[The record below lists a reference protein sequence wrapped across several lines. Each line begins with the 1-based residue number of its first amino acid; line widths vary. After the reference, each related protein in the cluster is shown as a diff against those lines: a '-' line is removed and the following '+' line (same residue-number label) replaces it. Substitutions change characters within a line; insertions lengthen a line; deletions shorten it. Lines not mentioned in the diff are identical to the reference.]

1 MCFFIRKCTFFG
13 RFKNKIYKKRNKYV
27 ILLVSKSKLFHDKK
41 TGSADILKE
50 SAQSV
55 YLQYYGNLFVRWI
68 FIRVGYKYL
77 FYFFNKFLL
86 RITSSGLI

>member
-1 MCFFIRKCTFFG
+1 MCFFIRKCTFFN
-13 RFKNKIYKKRNKYV
+13 RFEKKIYEKTNKYV

-41 TGSADILKE
+41 TGSAGILKE

>member
-1 MCFFIRKCTFFG
+1 MS
-13 RFKNKIYKKRNKYV
+13 RN
-27 ILLVSKSKLFHDKK
+27 LLFHDEK
-41 TGSADILKE
+41 TGSARILKE

-68 FIRVGYKYL
+68 FIGIGYKYL